1 MPTYIYFVIGL
12 LGLWNIVVFSLYAV
26 DKYKAKHQLWR
37 ISEKSLLIATFCLG
51 GLGGLLAIYLCRHKS
66 RKGIFLATA
75 RLSCLMIVAFVGYLT
90 GLNF

>member
-1 MPTYIYFVIGL
+1 M
-12 LGLWNIVVFSLYAV
+12 
-26 DKYKAKHQLWR
+26 
-37 ISEKSLLIATFCLG
+37 ATFCLG

>member
-37 ISEKSLLIATFCLG
+37 ISEKKLINSHLLFRGLRWSTSYLSLP
-51 GLGGLLAIYLCRHKS
+51 S
-66 RKGIFLATA
+66 
-75 RLSCLMIVAFVGYLT
+75 
-90 GLNF
+90 